1 MAVARPKQN
10 AHQLPGKGAFGHNH
24 FDSLDLFVTTLTT
37 LSDARVLVAGGTG
50 FVGSTIVQA
59 LLNRGSKVSHSLT
72 QLYPPE
78 MGTIESTMSK
88 VLC

>member
-24 FDSLDLFVTTLTT
+24 FDSLDLFVTTLAT

-50 FVGSTIVQA
+50 IVGSGVVQA
-59 LLNRGSKVSHSLT
+59 IVKQGIKVSYSGHHVHPRGFSGPVLKCQSL
-72 QLYPPE
+72 
-78 MGTIESTMSK
+78 
-88 VLC
+88 C